1 MRNKKY
7 IAVFLIMNLLLTA
20 CLPVFAIQD
29 VKTKKQVE
37 SPYERINIKWWEAFN
52 DEYLE
57 EYILKALNN
66 NHDLKIATL
75 KVEEAKQN
83 VKLQFANE
91 LPSASV
97 GVSPVLSKIPGESS
111 TMGSFSVPMIVNYEA
126 DIFLK
131 NHDKTKAKKKLHEV
145 AKFNEKTAYI
155 AISSQVGATYFNI
168 VKLDKLIELQEEII
182 KDRKKI
188 FELMQIRNNQG
199 LTSTADLT
207 AAEKAYVLANAD
219 LSDLKK
225 AREIFLN
232 SLAVLTGESP
242 ENIGEFSRLSYDDLI
257 TTENIPESI
266 PSEVITN
273 RPDYLAAEKIVE
285 KAGLDVRIA
294 KKEFL
299 PNINILGL
307 FSFNSFSSGGGMGWE
322 NALMALAG
330 SAMLDLFKGGAKV
343 ANLKL
348 RKNYY
353 EQSLENYFKTNL
365 TAIQEVN
372 DSLCS
377 LKLDNDKYHK
387 NLQSYKMQEKEY
399 GYKEIKYSDGL
410 ISKLDLL
417 QQKETLLTMNK
428 MVVNSRI
435 DYFINQIS
443 LYKATAGNL

>member
-1 MRNKKY
+1 
-7 IAVFLIMNLLLTA
+7 
-20 CLPVFAIQD
+20 
-29 VKTKKQVE
+29 
-37 SPYERINIKWWEAFN
+37 
-52 DEYLE
+52 
-57 EYILKALNN
+57 
-66 NHDLKIATL
+66 
-75 KVEEAKQN
+75 
-83 VKLQFANE
+83 
-91 LPSASV
+91 
-97 GVSPVLSKIPGESS
+97 
-111 TMGSFSVPMIVNYEA
+111 
-126 DIFLK
+126 
-131 NHDKTKAKKKLHEV
+131 
-145 AKFNEKTAYI
+145 
-155 AISSQVGATYFNI
+155 
-168 VKLDKLIELQEEII
+168 
-182 KDRKKI
+182 
-188 FELMQIRNNQG
+188 MQIRNNQG

-219 LSDLKK
+219 LADLQK

-232 SLAVLTGESP
+232 SLAVLIGDSP
-242 ENIGEFSRLSYDDLI
+242 ENIGEFSRMSYDDLI
-257 TTENIPESI
+257 TTEDIPESI
-266 PSEVITN
+266 PSDVITN

-299 PNINILGL
+299 PNINIIGL

-330 SAMLDLFKGGAKV
+330 SAMLDLFNGGAKI

-399 GYKEIKYSDGL
+399 GFKEIKYSDGL

>member
-1 MRNKKY
+1 MKNKKY
-7 IAVFLIMNLLLTA
+7 IAMILIISLLFTVEM
-20 CLPVFAIQD
+20 PVFA
-29 VKTKKQVE
+29 VKEVKSNKQVKSQVE
-37 SPYERINIKWWEAFN
+37 KINIKWWEKYN
-52 DEYLE
+52 DVFLE

-66 NHDLKIATL
+66 NHDLKIAAL

-83 VKLQFANE
+83 VNLQFANE
-91 LPSASV
+91 LPSISL
-97 GVSPVLSKIPGESS
+97 GVSPAISKMPFEVS
-111 TMGSFSVPMIVNYEA
+111 TTGSFSVPIIVNYEA

-131 NHDKTKAKKKLHEV
+131 NHDKIKSQKKLHEI
-145 AKFNEKTAYI
+145 AKYKEQAAYI
-155 AISSQVGATYFNI
+155 AVSSQVGAVYFNI

-182 KDRKKI
+182 NDRKNI
-188 FELMQIRNNQG
+188 YELMQIRNNQG

-232 SLAVLTGESP
+232 SLAVLTGDTPANIES
-242 ENIGEFSRLSYDDLI
+242 FSRLSYEDLSSV
-257 TTENIPESI
+257 EDIPESV
-266 PSEVITN
+266 PAEVITN
-273 RPDYLAAEKIVE
+273 RPDYMAAEKFVE

-307 FSFNSFSSGGGMGWE
+307 YSFNTFSSAGSMGWE

-343 ANLKL
+343 SNLKL

-353 EQSLENYFKTNL
+353 EQSLENYFRTNL
-365 TAIQEVN
+365 TSIQEVN

-377 LKLDNDKYHK
+377 LKMDNDKYHK
-387 NLQSYKMQEKEY
+387 NLDSYKMQEKEY
-399 GYKEIKYSDGL
+399 KFKEIKYSDGL

-417 QQKETLLTMNK
+417 QQKEALLTMEK
-428 MVVNSRI
+428 LVVDSRI

>member
-1 MRNKKY
+1 MNKKY
-7 IAVFLIMNLLLTA
+7 TAIILIISLVMTTGT
-20 CLPVFAIQD
+20 PVFAIQD
-29 VKTKKQVE
+29 VKANKQVE
-37 SPYERINIKWWEAFN
+37 SSVEKVNIKWWEKYN
-52 DEYLE
+52 DPYLE

-66 NHDLKIATL
+66 NHDLKIAAL

-91 LPSASV
+91 LPSV
-97 GVSPVLSKIPGESS
+97 NFGMSPAISKLPYNSN
-111 TMGSFSVPMIVNYEA
+111 TTGSFSIPIIVNYEA

-131 NHDKTKAKKKLHEV
+131 NHDETKSKKKLHEV
-145 AKFNEKTAYI
+145 AKYNEKSAYI
-155 AISSQVGATYFNI
+155 AISSTVGATYFNI

-182 KDRKKI
+182 SDRKNI
-188 FELMQIRNNQG
+188 YELMKIRNNQG
-199 LTSTADLT
+199 LTSTADLI

-219 LSDLKK
+219 LLDLKK

-232 SLAVLTGESP
+232 SLAVLISESSA
-242 ENIGEFSRLSYDDLI
+242 NIEEFSRLSYDDLSSV
-257 TTENIPESI
+257 EDIPTSI
-266 PSEVITN
+266 PTEVITN

-285 KAGLDVRIA
+285 KAGLDVKIA

-299 PNINILGL
+299 PNINIFGL
-307 FSFNSFSSGGGMGWE
+307 YSFNTFSGASGMGWE

-330 SAMLDLFKGGAKV
+330 SAMLDLFNGGAKV

-377 LKLDNDKYHK
+377 LKMDNDKYHK
-387 NLQSYKMQEKEY
+387 NLDSYKMQEKEY
-399 GYKEIKYSDGL
+399 KFKEIKYSDGL